1 MPQISRS
8 ALVPFSVEQMYTL
21 VNDVDAY
28 PQFLPG
34 CTGSRIIEQGPDSMT
49 AAVDVSKAGISKT
62 FTTRNTLFS
71 NKRIDMQLVDGP
83 FRKLMG
89 GWNFTA
95 LSPEAC
101 KVELNLDF
109 EFTNKLIE
117 LAFGKIFKEL
127 AGSMVQAR
135 LKVALITSLKRWAS
149 PGTPFI
155 TIWIN

>member
-21 VNDVDAY
+21 VNDVDGY

-34 CTGSRIIEQGPDSMT
+34 CTGSRILEQSPDSMI

-71 NKRIDMQLVDGP
+71 NQRIDMQLVDGP
-83 FRKLMG
+83 FRKLAG
-89 GWNFTA
+89 GWIFTS

-127 AGSMVQAR
+127 AGSMVQAF
-135 LKVALITSLKRWAS
+135 TKRAKEVY
-149 PGTPFI
+149 GV
-155 TIWIN
+155 